1 MELVLK
7 NGKTVNAKENSPFT
21 RLTPE
26 QQVEIVQAVEE
37 AKAIIVEM
45 VLQRKIAA
53 RLVAEKGEIKQE

>member
-1 MELVLK
+1 MDVILK
-7 NGKTVNAKENSPFT
+7 NGKTVNAKENSPFI

-37 AKAIIVEM
+37 ANAILLEM

-53 RLVAEKGEIKQE
+53 R

>member
-7 NGKTVNAKENSPFT
+7 NGKTVNAKETSPFI

-37 AKAIIVEM
+37 ANAILLEM
-45 VLQRKIAA
+45 VMQRKIAA
-53 RLVAEKGEIKQE
+53 R

>member
-37 AKAIIVEM
+37 ANAILLEM

-53 RLVAEKGEIKQE
+53 H